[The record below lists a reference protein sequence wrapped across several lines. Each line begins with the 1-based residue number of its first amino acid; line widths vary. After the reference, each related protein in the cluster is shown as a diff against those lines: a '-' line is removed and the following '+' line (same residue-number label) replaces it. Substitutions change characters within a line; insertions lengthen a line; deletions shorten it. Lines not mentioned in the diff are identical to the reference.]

1 MKYSF
6 YLAYPNAE
14 KSPVMLAIRD
24 KTKRVTISLG
34 VTTPVE
40 NWDND
45 LKRCSGCQDW
55 KLINES
61 ISKAES
67 AIKKALAFAVN
78 TDMTINEVANTY
90 RKLMGIEEKS
100 ENELKEKSFMRFFQM
115 WSQTSFANHKASRQT
130 LYHFRTFQ
138 RFIGKADVRFD
149 DVDYNL
155 YLKYLDYLDN
165 EGYKP
170 NMQGTFIRSLKAAM
184 NEAYKR
190 GLHDNLAYT
199 RFVKPVEKVT
209 TVYLTM
215 EELDRLYKAELSGS
229 MEAAR
234 DLFLLGCYTGLRFSD
249 CSRLTREEADKDIIT
264 KVQQKTKEEVNIPMH
279 PRVREILKK
288 WNGAPEL
295 SVQKLNTMIKAICA
309 SIGIDETIE
318 VKEGRSIAYKKKWEM
333 VSSHTARRTAATN
346 LLLSGATIY
355 EVSRFLGHT
364 NVSQTQTYLR
374 ITSKE
379 NAKTLANNPFFKA

>member
-1 MKYSF
+1 MRLALKPSF
-6 YLAYPNAE
+6 FLKSAFKKFLSSEEANIIAE
-14 KSPVMLAIRD
+14 ILCGLTLS
-24 KTKRVTISLG
+24 
-34 VTTPVE
+34 
-40 NWDND
+40 
-45 LKRCSGCQDW
+45 
-55 KLINES
+55 
-61 ISKAES
+61 
-67 AIKKALAFAVN
+67 
-78 TDMTINEVANTY
+78 EVANLY
-90 RKLMGIEEKS
+90 RQMMGMEEKDDRSKEEKS
-100 ENELKEKSFMRFFQM
+100 FLNFYQM

-130 LYHFRTFQ
+130 LYHFRVFQ
-138 RFIGKADVRFD
+138 RFIGKADVKYE
-149 DVDYNL
+149 DVTYNL
-155 YLKYLDYLDN
+155 YLRFLEYLSK
-165 EGYKP
+165 EGYKT
-170 NMQGTFIRSLKAAM
+170 NMQGSFIRSLKAAM

-190 GLHDNLAYT
+190 GLHNNLAYT
-199 RFVKPVEKVT
+199 QFVKPVEKVT
-209 TVYLTM
+209 TVYLTQ
-215 EELDRLYKAELSGS
+215 EELNKLYNANLSGA
-229 MEAAR
+229 MEKAR

-249 CSRLTREEADKDIIT
+249 YSRLTKEEADKDIIT
-264 KVQQKTKEEVNIPMH
+264 KMQQKTKEEVSIPMH

-318 VKEGRSIAYKKKWEM
+318 VKEGRSIVYKKKWEM

>member
-24 KTKRVTISLG
+24 KTKRITISVG
-34 VTTPVE
+34 VTTPVK
-40 NWDND
+40 NWDNEI
-45 LKRCSGCQDW
+45 KRCSGCTDW

-61 ISKAES
+61 INKAEN
-67 AIKKALAFAVN
+67 AIKRAFAFAVN
-78 TDMTINEVANTY
+78 TDMTINEVANIY

-100 ENELKEKSFMRFFQM
+100 ENETKEKSFMSFFQM
-115 WSQTSFANHKASRQT
+115 WAQTSFANHKASRQT

-138 RFIGKADVRFD
+138 RFIGKADVKYD

-155 YLKYLDYLDN
+155 YLRYLDYLDK

-170 NMQGTFIRSLKAAM
+170 NMQGSFIRSLKAAM

-215 EELDRLYKAELSGS
+215 EELDRLYKAKLSGS
-229 MEAAR
+229 MAAAR

-279 PRVREILKK
+279 PRVREILKN

-379 NAKTLANNPFFKA
+379 NAKTLANNPFFKV